1 MITRCPDSQ
10 LLKHKSESC
19 SETFLENLCGTPLFS
34 TLLLKLGCR
43 PPAGRVSRRGVVMPR
58 IRRLMFYHHPA
69 IRKGI
74 DILKSCLRLRLVD
87 LYQILL
93 ADYFICF
100 KILFVF
106 YLFSQW
112 NIYNLK
118 PYLSRALQRTWT
130 SWTTCCS
137 IWVTPRQ
144 SSCPVPTWH
153 WIQCHPGW
161 PMIQTWK
168 ERLFL
173 LL

>member
-1 MITRCPDSQ
+1 MYPCLFRAIFQVWRMITRCPDSQ

-43 PPAGRVSRRGVVMPR
+43 PPAGKVSLRGVVMPR

-106 YLFSQW
+106 ICLI
-112 NIYNLK
+112 NEI
-118 PYLSRALQRTWT
+118 
-130 SWTTCCS
+130 S
-137 IWVTPRQ
+137 I
-144 SSCPVPTWH
+144 
-153 WIQCHPGW
+153 I
-161 PMIQTWK
+161 
-168 ERLFL
+168 
-173 LL
+173 